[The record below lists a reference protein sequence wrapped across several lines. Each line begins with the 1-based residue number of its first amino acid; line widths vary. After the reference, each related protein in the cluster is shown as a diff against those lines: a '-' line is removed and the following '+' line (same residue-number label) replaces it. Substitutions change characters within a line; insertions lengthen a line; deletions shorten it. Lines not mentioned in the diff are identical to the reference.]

1 MTNYKL
7 KRELED
13 LKSRRE
19 YLKKELV
26 DIDKK
31 EEKLLDFVNRC
42 AIFNETIIFYI
53 SQLLTYKHKEELYPF
68 TYKRYNGSSM
78 DIETIYVGISSC
90 ENIINFMR
98 SKSDNIDEFFK
109 QKLGY
114 ELFLKSTDIVEH
126 DKKNKNGIINHYP
139 YHDCKKDGKKIIFY
153 FLLKKFGIK
162 NTYPV
167 TISLYDFEDYSY
179 VQDYISYLFDLQV
192 QNNGRQ
198 LTDDEMFNALNDF
211 LSKEKDKPKQKI
223 KEKDNK

>member
-53 SQLLTYKHKEELYPF
+53 SQLLSYKHKKLFLPF
-68 TYKRYNGSSM
+68 TYKRYNGSSSM
-78 DIETIYVGISSC
+78 DIETIYVGISSD
-90 ENIINFMR
+90 ENIINFMG

-126 DKKNKNGIINHYP
+126 DEKNKNGIINNYQ
-139 YHDCKKDGKKIIFY
+139 YHDGKNDRNKIIFS
-153 FLLKKFGIK
+153 FLLKNYGIK
-162 NTYPV
+162 NSYPV
-167 TISLYDFEDYSY
+167 TISLYNFEDYSY

-192 QNNGRQ
+192 QNNGKQ
-198 LTDDEMFNALNDF
+198 LSDDEMFNALNDF
-211 LSKEKDKPKQKI
+211 LELEKNKPKQKI
-223 KEKDNK
+223 K